1 MDAKNFLSKILAGT
15 KMSGTPKAVKQA
27 FAKTFNS
34 PLNTEWNQIG
44 DEWEAIF
51 YIDEMENIAR
61 FQSSGELLSLK
72 TNLPLTQAPDDIKK
86 AVQNVGE
93 LMNVI
98 VIKRKQ
104 TLMYQLIVR
113 NEKLERFFMLLNS
126 EGEVLE
132 KEKL

>member
-15 KMSGTPKAVKQA
+15 KVSGTPKAVKQA
-27 FAKTFNS
+27 FAKTFNR

-44 DEWEAIF
+44 DAWEAIF
-51 YIDEMENIAR
+51 YVDEMENIAR

-98 VIKRKQ
+98 VIRSKQ

-126 EGEVLE
+126 KGEVLE

>member
-15 KMSGTPKAVKQA
+15 KVPGIPKPVKQA
-27 FAKTFNS
+27 FAKMFNS
-34 PLNTEWNQIG
+34 PLNTEWNQAG

-51 YIDEMENIAR
+51 YVDEMEHLAR
-61 FQSSGELLSLK
+61 FQATGELLSLK
-72 TNLPLTQAPDDIKK
+72 INLPLTQTPDNIKK
-86 AVQNVGE
+86 AVQNEGE

-98 VIKRKQ
+98 TIKQKQ
-104 TLMYQLIVR
+104 ALMYQLIVR

-126 EGEVLE
+126 EGEILE